1 MGMGKTLSALALIV
15 RTLED
20 ADAWSAASDS
30 SQNRCRATLVLLPS
44 ASMCNDHQEGRNTN
58 NILKG
63 IINNWINE
71 INMYVPKTVG
81 LFASANADF
90 RHLDGTMKV
99 IRYHGERRKGLLRE
113 IETADVVLTTYHTL
127 LWEFESKESP
137 LHKLTWFRLVLDE
150 GKSH

>member
-58 NILKG
+58 NILKVL
-63 IINNWINE
+63 INNWINE
-71 INMYVPKTVG
+71 INM
-81 LFASANADF
+81 
-90 RHLDGTMKV
+90 
-99 IRYHGERRKGLLRE
+99 
-113 IETADVVLTTYHTL
+113 
-127 LWEFESKESP
+127 
-137 LHKLTWFRLVLDE
+137 
-150 GKSH
+150 